1 MAPSVLPDDKEPNH
15 TIGKETRVEHASD
28 TSVADLLQYGNPSLQ
43 VTADHRIKM
52 EEAPIQE
59 PGPGEVLIHI
69 NTTGICG

>member
-1 MAPSVLPDDKEPNH
+1 MAPSIIQDDKDSIRPKDAH
-15 TIGKETRVEHASD
+15 VEHTSD
-28 TSVADLLQYGNPSLQ
+28 TGVSDLLKYGNPALK

-69 NTTGICG
+69 KTTGICG

>member
-1 MAPSVLPDDKEPNH
+1 MAPSVIQDDNDTIRPN
-15 TIGKETRVEHASD
+15 GKDAHVEHASD
-28 TSVADLLQYGNPSLQ
+28 TGVADLLKYGNPSLK

-69 NTTGICG
+69 KTTGICG